1 MRLDTNPQ
9 EGKISL
15 KQTLVSVG
23 ILIIVL
29 CAGISWGSV
38 INYSPMPE
46 CTVNKS
52 ADTAIQQGAAQQ
64 AADTVYKTFTEPDVY
79 FTFEYP
85 DTWIYEKHSP
95 TDPYDETYY
104 TFYRDAGKKEAAL
117 SLNYP
122 MYETAMDTCI
132 KFEETTDYT
141 HEHIA
146 TNDPGTYID
155 YMTCGGGTGSES
167 NDIFWDEDSMGD
179 IFWQKGVW
187 DGDKGITSDDKTLA
201 RIHWDGDNGSNIV
214 TKAISD
220 HLAHSIRIV
229 R

>member
-1 MRLDTNPQ
+1 MIINSSSQ

-15 KQTLVSVG
+15 KQTLLSVG
-23 ILIIVL
+23 VLIIVL

-52 ADTAIQQGAAQQ
+52 ADTAIQQGAAQEETD
-64 AADTVYKTFTEPDVY
+64 AGYKTFSEEDVY

-85 DTWIYEKHSP
+85 SDWVYDKHSP

-104 TFYRDAGKKEAAL
+104 TFYKNADKKEVAL

-122 MYETAMDTCI
+122 MYETAMDTCV

-146 TNDPGTYID
+146 TDDPGTYIN
-155 YMTCGGGTGSES
+155 YMTCGGGTESES
-167 NDIFWDEDSMGD
+167 NDIFWGEDSMGD

-187 DGDKGITSDDKTLA
+187 DGDKGITSDEKTQA
-201 RIHWDGDNGSNIV
+201 RIHWNGDSETNIV
-214 TKAISD
+214 TKDISD
-220 HLAHSIRIV
+220 HIAHSIKIIK
-229 R
+229 